1 MRVGAEEAPF
11 GFGMEVKVVLYTLWG
26 PGRVAWRGFGGAE
39 VSVKCPGCRR
49 TSLRDLVPAASA
61 AASWPGSAAGS

>member
-1 MRVGAEEAPF
+1 M
-11 GFGMEVKVVLYTLWG
+11 VLYTLWG

-39 VSVKCPGCRR
+39 VSVKYPGCRR
-49 TSLRDLVPAASA
+49 TSLRDLVPAAPA